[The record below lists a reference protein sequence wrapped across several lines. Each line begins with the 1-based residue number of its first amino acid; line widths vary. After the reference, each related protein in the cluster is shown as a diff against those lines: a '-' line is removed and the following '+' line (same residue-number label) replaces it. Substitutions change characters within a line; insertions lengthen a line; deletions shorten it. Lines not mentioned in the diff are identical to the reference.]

1 MSYFDFHL
9 VDGGDMKYTGIN
21 SNDVKS
27 ENRSKIIR
35 LLNDKGDMARKD
47 IATQLGLTAAAVTQI
62 SNELLEMGILRENG
76 EMEEEAHVGRKKIRI
91 GLDDD
96 FTKILGICIERN
108 VTVVSVNNMRGKC
121 LLKKTLVTDTEL
133 PPEIF
138 LEKIIDTAY
147 ELMDSLSLTP
157 DDILGAGVS
166 VPGNVSSDKQRDDYI
181 PSIWNAP
188 VPVRRKLERGLRI
201 PVVVD
206 NNVNAFAIAELI
218 YGAGREKGN
227 FVFVKWGPGLGSAI
241 AINNK
246 VYGNQDGRIP
256 ELGHIVV
263 DDKGSTLESMISL
276 KTITE
281 KLREKFSE
289 TETPELW
296 EALEGDREKITVKT
310 VSVWGGI
317 HDPGLEKILYE
328 VMGKLACALY
338 NASMVLPPDKI
349 IYYGGLFEL
358 PYIKENFK
366 KIFLDR
372 YHVEDTDFINKST
385 LGDFEDS
392 IGTVAIVFNEKIL
405 KLKV

>member
-1 MSYFDFHL
+1 
-9 VDGGDMKYTGIN
+9 MKYSGIN

-47 IATQLGLTAAAVTQI
+47 IATELGLTAAAVTQI
-62 SNELLEMGILRENG
+62 SNELLEIGILKENG

-121 LLKKTLVTDTEL
+121 LLKKTLATDTEL

-138 LEKIIDTAY
+138 LEKIIDAAY
-147 ELMDSLSLTP
+147 ELMDSLAITP

-166 VPGNVSSDKQRDDYI
+166 VPGNVSRDRLMEDDI
-181 PSIWNAP
+181 PSLWNAP

-201 PVVVD
+201 PVVVE

-256 ELGHIVV
+256 ELGHIIL
-263 DDKGSTLESMISL
+263 DEKGGTLESMVSL

-281 KLREKFSE
+281 KLRESFSE
-289 TETPELW
+289 SETPELW
-296 EALEGDREKITVKT
+296 EVLGGDREKITTKT
-310 VSVWGGI
+310 ISLWGGI
-317 HDPGLEKILYE
+317 RDSGLEKILYE
-328 VMGKLACALY
+328 VMDKLALALY

-349 IYYGGLFEL
+349 IYYGSLFEL
-358 PYIKENFK
+358 PYIRENFK
-366 KIFLDR
+366 RIFVER
-372 YHVEDTDFINKST
+372 YHMEDIDMINKST
-385 LGDFEDS
+385 LGEFEDS
-392 IGTVAIVFNEKIL
+392 IGAVAIVFNDKIL
-405 KLKV
+405 KLKA

>member
-1 MSYFDFHL
+1 
-9 VDGGDMKYTGIN
+9 MKYSGIN

-62 SNELLEMGILRENG
+62 SNELLEIGILKENG

-91 GLDDD
+91 GLDGD

-108 VTVVSVNNMRGKC
+108 ITVVSVNNMRGKC
-121 LLKKTLVTDTEL
+121 LLKKTLATDTEL
-133 PPEIF
+133 PPEIY

-147 ELMDSLSLTP
+147 ELMDSLGLTP

-166 VPGNVSSDKQRDDYI
+166 VPGNVQSGRLKEDDI
-181 PSIWNAP
+181 PSLWGVP

-201 PVVVD
+201 PVVLE

-256 ELGHIVV
+256 ELGHIIL
-263 DDKGSTLESMISL
+263 DEKGSTLESMVSVR
-276 KTITE
+276 TITE
-281 KLREKFSE
+281 KLRGCFSE

-296 EALEGDREKITVKT
+296 KALGCDREKITPNT
-310 VSVWGGI
+310 ISLWGGI

-328 VMGKLACALY
+328 AMDKLALALY
-338 NASMVLPPDKI
+338 NASMIMPPDKI
-349 IYYGGLFEL
+349 IYYGSLFEL

-366 KIFLDR
+366 KVFTER
-372 YHVEDTDFINKST
+372 YHLEDSDFINKST
-385 LGDFEDS
+385 LGDHEDS
-392 IGTVAIVFNEKIL
+392 IGAVAIVFNDKIL
-405 KLKV
+405 KLKA

>member
-1 MSYFDFHL
+1 
-9 VDGGDMKYTGIN
+9 MKYSGIN

-62 SNELLEMGILRENG
+62 SNELLEIGILKENG

-91 GLDDD
+91 GLDGDY
-96 FTKILGICIERN
+96 TKILGICIERN
-108 VTVVSVNNMRGKC
+108 VTVVSVNNMRGRC
-121 LLKKTLVTDTEL
+121 LLKKTLATDTSL
-133 PPEIF
+133 PPEIY

-147 ELMDSLSLTP
+147 ELMDSLGLSP

-166 VPGNVSSDKQRDDYI
+166 VPGYVSNERMKEDDI
-181 PSIWNAP
+181 PSLWDVP

-201 PVVVD
+201 PVVVE

-246 VYGNQDGRIP
+246 VYGNQDGRIS
-256 ELGHIVV
+256 ELGHIVL
-263 DDKGSTLESMISL
+263 DEEGNTLESMVSV
-276 KTITE
+276 KTIAE
-281 KLREKFSE
+281 RLREKFSE
-289 TETPELW
+289 TETPALW
-296 EALEGDREKITVKT
+296 EALGGDREKITAKT
-310 VSVWGGI
+310 VSLWGSI
-317 HDPGLEKILYE
+317 HDSGLEKILQS
-328 VMGKLACALY
+328 VMDKLALAL
-338 NASMVLPPDKI
+338 NNVSMVLPPDKI
-349 IYYGGLFEL
+349 IYYGSLFEL

-366 KIFLDR
+366 KVFIERYNIEDR
-372 YHVEDTDFINKST
+372 DFINKST
-385 LGDFEDS
+385 LGDSEDS
-392 IGTVAIVFNEKIL
+392 IGAVAIVFNDKIL
-405 KLKV
+405 KLKA